1 MFIQVSLGDTS
12 VPPSAGLN
20 FFDWVIFSP
29 PPSDFSANL
38 SFELFMDSHL
48 GGFISSLRQMNQIWE
63 YAREE
68 GWENSPAEVTLCP
81 IISPAL
87 LYIHQSLVSYLGQL
101 HPKVFSRPQGT
112 RYSGTGPLC
121 PFPLPYAN
129 SFPQNI
135 TFTSERLPRSECMVH
150 SVSNYSLTGQ
160 TKAFY
165 FFCFVTPNEKQ
176 HCDHCVGEG
185 TFIP

>member
-1 MFIQVSLGDTS
+1 MLTQVSLRDTS
-12 VPPSAGLN
+12 LPLSAGLN
-20 FFDWVIFSP
+20 FFDGVIFFASFFAPP

-38 SFELFMDSHL
+38 SFEPFMDSHL
-48 GGFISSLRQMNQIWE
+48 RGFISSLRQMNQIWE

-87 LYIHQSLVSYLGQL
+87 LYIHQSTVSYLGQL

-112 RYSGTGPLC
+112 RYFGTSPFC

-129 SFPQNI
+129 SLSQNI

-160 TKAFY
+160 TKAFRI
-165 FFCFVTPNEKQ
+165 VTTGLGK
-176 HCDHCVGEG
+176 G

>member
-1 MFIQVSLGDTS
+1 MLTQVSLRDTS
-12 VPPSAGLN
+12 LPLSAGLN
-20 FFDWVIFSP
+20 FFDGVIFFASFFAP

-38 SFELFMDSHL
+38 SFEPFMDSHL
-48 GGFISSLRQMNQIWE
+48 RGFISSLRQMNQIWE

-87 LYIHQSLVSYLGQL
+87 LYIHQSTVSYLGQL

-112 RYSGTGPLC
+112 RYFSTSPFC

-129 SFPQNI
+129 SLSQNI

-160 TKAFY
+160 TKAFRI
-165 FFCFVTPNEKQ
+165 VTTGLGK
-176 HCDHCVGEG
+176 G